1 MICPK
6 CNGTG
11 KVKFSYTQ
19 RYTAW
24 NNCDYEGCVGGIIN
38 CCDGIQEQP
47 DRKKCLV
54 RQDQHSGGC
63 IDGCLDRWF
72 ARWWSSFGDLHVH
85 PWAAK

>member
-11 KVKFSYTQ
+11 KNKFSYTQ

-47 DRKKCLV
+47 LVRHYRDRKQTCK
-54 RQDQHSGGC
+54 GK
-63 IDGCLDRWF
+63 
-72 ARWWSSFGDLHVH
+72 
-85 PWAAK
+85 P

>member
-24 NNCDYEGCVGGIIN
+24 NNCDYEGCVGGVVH
-38 CCDGIQEQP
+38 CCEGIQEQP
-47 DRKKCLV
+47 KIIKNNN
-54 RQDQHSGGC
+54 DQP
-63 IDGCLDRWF
+63 ID
-72 ARWWSSFGDLHVH
+72 
-85 PWAAK
+85 P

>member
-11 KVKFSYTQ
+11 KVKFSYKQ

-47 DRKKCLV
+47 E
-54 RQDQHSGGC
+54 
-63 IDGCLDRWF
+63 IDE
-72 ARWWSSFGDLHVH
+72 AIATKS
-85 PWAAK
+85 